1 MTQDQVEQAKL
12 VLAALVDTIKEFPE
26 GAPLGPMFM
35 AFQMKGMSHDT
46 FMSIIGQM
54 EAMGL
59 IKVRNHCAFWVAGR
73 MQ

>member
-1 MTQDQVEQAKL
+1 MTQDQIKAAQA
-12 VLAALVDTIKEFPE
+12 VLNALVDTIKEFPE

-35 AFQMKGMSHDT
+35 AFQMRGMSHET
-46 FMSIIGQM
+46 FMNIIGMM
-54 EAMGL
+54 EHAGL